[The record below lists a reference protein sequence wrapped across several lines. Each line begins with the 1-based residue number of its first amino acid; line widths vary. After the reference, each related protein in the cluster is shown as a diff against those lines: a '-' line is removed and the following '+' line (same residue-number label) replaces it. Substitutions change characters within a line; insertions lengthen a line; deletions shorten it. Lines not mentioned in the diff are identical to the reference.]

1 MRRFAIAALAL
12 ALAAAACGGDDG
24 PDTADPATTTST
36 SDSTTTDPAT
46 STTDPETADEST
58 TTSTTVPEP
67 DHPVEI
73 ATLNVLHGFPAA
85 SNCTLENDQC
95 LAPTRA
101 DIIWNYL
108 ETDVGC
114 PEIIALQEINARWFE
129 IVPEKLDQLCEG
141 NHVMLAEV
149 LGLPDQELILT
160 TLPVIA
166 HERVPLTGQGIWSAH
181 WAQLDAGDG
190 LIVDVFATHYA
201 SSGFNLPCDDSDPVI
216 ACGDSCTPGTPL
228 GDCHPFQTLDFLAER
243 AAPGSLQLVVGDL
256 NQEIDHVRIQ
266 TLLEA
271 GFVDTHV
278 LAGHGECL
286 DGSNENCTSGIGG
299 EGPDPTL
306 DGLDLAD
313 QSLGSRIDM
322 ILARPPAGC
331 TVVVD
336 ANDEDG
342 DGTSTGIWAN
352 EPLPEPVE
360 GLYWGADHAG
370 IQADLGLD
378 CP

>member
-1 MRRFAIAALAL
+1 MTRAAIVALAL
-12 ALAAAACGGDDG
+12 ALLAAACGGDDG
-24 PDTADPATTTST
+24 GNDGQDAEPTTTTS
-36 SDSTTTDPAT
+36 STTTTTTASTTSAT
-46 STTDPETADEST
+46 STTT
-58 TTSTTVPEP
+58 TTTTTAPP
-67 DHPVEI
+67 APTHDVEI

-101 DIIWNYL
+101 DIIWDYL

-129 IVPEKLDQLCEG
+129 IVPDKLDELCDG
-141 NHVMLAEV
+141 DHVMLAEV

-160 TLPVIA
+160 TLPVLA
-166 HERVPLTGQGIWSAH
+166 HERVPLTGQGVWSAH

-190 LIVDVFATHYA
+190 LVVDVFATHYA
-201 SSGFNLPCDDSDPVI
+201 SSSFNLPCDDTDPVI
-216 ACGDSCTPGTPL
+216 ACGESCVAGTPL
-228 GDCHPFQTLDFLAER
+228 GDCHPFQTLDFLAAR

-256 NQEIDHVRIQ
+256 NKEIDHVRIT
-266 TLLEA
+266 TLLDA

-278 LAGHGECL
+278 LAGHGECV

-336 ANDEDG
+336 VDDTDG

-370 IQADLGLD
+370 IQADIGLV
-378 CP
+378 CS